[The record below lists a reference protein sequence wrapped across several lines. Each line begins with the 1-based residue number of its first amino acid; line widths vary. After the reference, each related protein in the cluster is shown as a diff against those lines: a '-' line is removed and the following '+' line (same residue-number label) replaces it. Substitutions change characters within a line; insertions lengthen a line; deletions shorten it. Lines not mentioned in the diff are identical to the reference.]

1 MEKKKIVV
9 MIPTYQERENIGQ
22 VIESILQLNA
32 HLDLTVLVVDDNSPD
47 GTAEVVRKLAERD
60 SRVKLLLRTKR
71 RGRGTAGAA
80 GFQAALE
87 LNPDYVIEMDGD
99 GSHQPASIPD
109 LLQAAE
115 KADLVLGSRYVSG
128 GKDAERSWLRR
139 FITWLVRL
147 FIRWQFGFQV
157 KDVSSGFRCF
167 RAEALRKI
175 DPEDLI
181 STGPSIVLEVL
192 AKAHQLGLKITEV
205 PINFV
210 DRKAGQT
217 KLTFLTL
224 LETLIMALKFKKMY
238 ASPRAR
244 K

>member
-22 VIESILQLNA
+22 VIESILQLNS
-32 HLDLTVLVVDDNSPD
+32 HFDLTVLVVDDNSPD
-47 GTAEVVRKLAERD
+47 GTAEVVRQLASRD

-87 LNPDYVIEMDGD
+87 LDPDYVIEMDGD

-109 LLQAAE
+109 LIRAAE

-139 FITWLVRL
+139 FLTWLVRL
-147 FIRWQFGFQV
+147 FIRWQFAFPV

-217 KLTFLTL
+217 KLTLLTL

-238 ASPRAR
+238 ASPRAE